1 MSSEWISALFGLLGV
16 IFSAGVSLQLVNWRL
31 QQLEKKVDK
40 HNEMQDKIGEINT
53 NIAVMMKDLEY
64 LKKEKDDA

>member
-1 MSSEWISALFGLLGV
+1 MSTELVSAIIGLLGV

-64 LKKEKDDA
+64 LKKEKDNA

>member
-1 MSSEWISALFGLLGV
+1 MSAELISALIGLLGV

-40 HNEMQDKIGEINT
+40 HNEMQDKIASIST
-53 NIAVMMKDLEY
+53 DIAVI
-64 LKKEKDDA
+64 KESIKHIEKENE

>member
-1 MSSEWISALFGLLGV
+1 MSTELVSAIIGLVGV

-40 HNEMQDKIGEINT
+40 HNEMQDKIASIST
-53 NIAVMMKDLEY
+53 DIAVIKTTLENIQ
-64 LKKEKDDA
+64 KEK

>member
-1 MSSEWISALFGLLGV
+1 MPSEVISALIGLLGV

-40 HNEMQDKIGEINT
+40 HNEMQDKIGDIQT
-53 NIAVMMKDLEY
+53 DIAVIKTTLQHIE
-64 LKKEKDDA
+64 KEDN